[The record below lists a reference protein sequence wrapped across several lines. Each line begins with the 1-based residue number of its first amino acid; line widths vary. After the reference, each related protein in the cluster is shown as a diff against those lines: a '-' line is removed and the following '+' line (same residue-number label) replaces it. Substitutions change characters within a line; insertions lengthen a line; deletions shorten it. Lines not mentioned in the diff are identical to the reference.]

1 MMIQVCTECPSGKG
15 CTFIMDDTR
24 AVFPAICGPDA
35 EGKFRKIILHELPK
49 SIENIII
56 GS

>member
-1 MMIQVCTECPSGKG
+1 MIQVCTECPSGKG

-49 SIENIII
+49 SIENIIT